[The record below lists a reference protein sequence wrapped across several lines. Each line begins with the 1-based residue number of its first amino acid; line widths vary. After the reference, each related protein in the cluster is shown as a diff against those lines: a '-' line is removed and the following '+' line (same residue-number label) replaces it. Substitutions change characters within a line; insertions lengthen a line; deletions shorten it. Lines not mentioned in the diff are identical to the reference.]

1 MSEESD
7 ASAKRPTT
15 PGPGERASPPLTV
28 TIRAPRPDDFD
39 AIVAIEHASFSD
51 PWEAANFRRLVTPP
65 AEHCRVAER
74 DGRVV
79 GYWIGSRIDDEA
91 ELANLAVAP
100 DQRRAGAGALLLED
114 FLRHVGADQR
124 TTVFLEVRVS
134 NASAQALYR
143 NYGFVGL
150 ARRKGYYVK
159 PVEDAVVMARQ
170 PAEIRFLSK

>member
-7 ASAKRPTT
+7 ASAKRASTR
-15 PGPGERASPPLTV
+15 GPEAHASPLTV
-28 TIRAPRPDDFD
+28 SIRAPRPDDFD
-39 AIVAIEHASFSD
+39 AIVAIERASFSD

-74 DGRVV
+74 GGRVV

-100 DQRRAGAGALLLED
+100 DQRRAGVGARLLED
-114 FLRHVGADQR
+114 FLQHVGADAR

-134 NASAQALYR
+134 NAAALVLYR
-143 NYGFVGL
+143 EHGFVEL

-159 PVEDAVVMARQ
+159 PVEDAVVMARK
-170 PAEIRFLSK
+170 PAEIRFFPK